1 MNNVINV
8 NQQANIYLNEL
19 KNSIATWNY
28 ACNEATEYEGQ
39 LSETSR
45 HWEGCRQDAANDVFN
60 KHINLSAHCIHLT
73 PSFNFRH
80 YCKVEFDIL
89 PSIQV
94 LCFPAPIHI
103 FVLHLHKS
111 CQTYSNYYHFDK
123 SYTESLFLAHL
134 LRSCQLLI
142 HLLLF
147 LLISFAF

>member
-60 KHINLSAHCIHLT
+60 KHINLSAHCIQYKI
-73 PSFNFRH
+73 SNDAFW
-80 YCKVEFDIL
+80 KWQDIAL
-89 PSIQV
+89 RIG
-94 LCFPAPIHI
+94 
-103 FVLHLHKS
+103 
-111 CQTYSNYYHFDK
+111 TYEIRQRNKLKDADA
-123 SYTESLFLAHL
+123 EA
-134 LRSCQLLI
+134 
-142 HLLLF
+142 
-147 LLISFAF
+147 A